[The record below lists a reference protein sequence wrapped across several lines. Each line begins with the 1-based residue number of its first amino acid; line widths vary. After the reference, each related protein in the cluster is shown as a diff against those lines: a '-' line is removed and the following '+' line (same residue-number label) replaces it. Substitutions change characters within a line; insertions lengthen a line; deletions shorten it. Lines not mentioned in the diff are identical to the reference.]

1 MATMAPQEYDP
12 ENPLNLGGIKLGKYR
27 RCESI
32 GKGSFATVFKGL
44 YKVRSFAARSNK
56 ILI

>member
-1 MATMAPQEYDP
+1 MATMATQDYDP

-44 YKVRSFAARSNK
+44 YKVRSSTVRFNQM
-56 ILI
+56 LT